1 MEQQTL
7 DHDCKLNSGAGT
19 IELAVRK
26 SPKAQLSDADHIS
39 NWLGAFEKALTAR
52 EKSAIE
58 DLFIDDSFLRD
69 LFAFT
74 WNLTPSR
81 GNKSIAQIF
90 INEQPRVQARDFR
103 IADGRTPPRRV
114 TRTGEQVVEAIFQ
127 FNTSYGRGLGIV
139 RLLVADPQKAWVIST
154 NVRELRGFEEPVGK
168 RRREDAAGR
177 VFGGPS
183 WAARR
188 AREQEY
194 SDREPTV
201 LIVGGGHNGICM
213 AARLR
218 LLGVD
223 ALVIERFPKA
233 GDVWRQRYESLALHN
248 KIPLN
253 DMPYIPFPASWP
265 TFPTKDM
272 LAEWI
277 ESYATAME
285 CNTWTSTEFVEGRWD
300 EAAQSWSA
308 RVRRKDGSERVFRP
322 RHLLFANGV
331 LGKPLIPD
339 LPGLEE
345 YRGQVMHS
353 HDYKS
358 GEAWKGKS
366 VLVVGAGNTAHD
378 VAQDLHGWGADVK
391 MVQRGSVTVFSVKA
405 ASLNHGVHYTENLPT
420 EDADLIITSTPF
432 DLALRGYKIN
442 TQKMLEMDKD
452 LLAGLAAR
460 GFKTDIGTDGGGHQ
474 MKVRERHGGYSIN
487 VGCSDLI
494 VSGEVGLIPAEE
506 IVTYGKEGAVLKSGT
521 IVQADLIVMATGY
534 HAPEEVIEEM
544 LGREIMEKIGPVWGL
559 GPDGELNN
567 MYKPTA
573 QKGLWFIG
581 GGFAQGRIWSHHL
594 AIQIKAREA
603 GIVD

>member
-1 MEQQTL
+1 ME
-7 DHDCKLNSGAGT
+7 KA
-19 IELAVRK
+19 LA
-26 SPKAQLSDADHIS
+26 AHLSDAEHIS
-39 NWLGAFEKALTAR
+39 NWLGSFERALNAQDQFAVQ
-52 EKSAIE
+52 S
-58 DLFIDDSFLRD
+58 LFLKDSFWRD
-69 LFAFT
+69 LFAIT
-74 WNLTPSR
+74 WHLTPSR
-81 GNKSIAQIF
+81 GNESIAKTF
-90 INEQPRVQARDFR
+90 IDEQPRVLACGFK
-103 IADGRTPPRRV
+103 IAAGRTPPRRV
-114 TRTGEQVVEAIFQ
+114 TRTGERVIEGIFQ
-127 FNTSYGRGLGIV
+127 FDTSYGSGLGIV
-139 RLLVADPQKAWVIST
+139 RIPVTDPGRAWVIST
-154 NVRELRGFEEPVGK
+154 SVKELRGFEEPVGK

-183 WAARR
+183 WADRR

-194 SDREPTV
+194 SDRDPAV

-223 ALVIERFPKA
+223 ALVIERLPKA

-277 ESYATAME
+277 ESYAIAME
-285 CNTWTSTEFVEGRWD
+285 CNIWTSTEFVEGTWD
-300 EAAQSWSA
+300 EATRTWRA
-308 RVRRKDGSERVFRP
+308 RVRRKEGGERVFRP
-322 RHLLFANGV
+322 RHLIFANGV
-331 LGKPLIPD
+331 LGKPSLPN

-345 YRGQVMHS
+345 YKGQIIHS
-353 HDYKS
+353 HYYKS
-358 GEAWKGKS
+358 GQSWKGKK
-366 VLVVGAGNTAHD
+366 VIVVGAGNTAHD
-378 VAQDLHGWGADVK
+378 IAQDLHGWGATVK

-405 ASLNHGVHYTENLPT
+405 ASLNHAVHYTENLPT

-442 TQKMLEMDKD
+442 TRKMLEIDKE
-452 LLAGLAAR
+452 LLDGLAAR

-494 VSGEVGLIPAEE
+494 VNGKVGLIPAED
-506 IVTYGKEGAVLKSGT
+506 IVTYCDVGAILKDGS
-521 IVQADLIVMATGY
+521 IVKADLIVMATGY
-534 HAPEEVIEEM
+534 HAPEEVIGEM
-544 LGREIMEKIGPVWGL
+544 LGREVMEKIGPVWGL
-559 GPDGELNN
+559 GSDGELNN

-603 GIVD
+603 GIVTEDNV